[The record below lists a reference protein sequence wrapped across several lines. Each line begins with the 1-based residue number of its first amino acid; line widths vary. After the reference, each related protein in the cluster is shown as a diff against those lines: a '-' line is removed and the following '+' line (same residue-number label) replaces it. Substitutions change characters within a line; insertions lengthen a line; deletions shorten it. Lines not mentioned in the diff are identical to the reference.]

1 VNKNTRSTDP
11 FASALAYTVDQGGGT
26 FFAESCEPFRPSDG
40 YAVAVGG
47 VILDP
52 AITGVL
58 RLRNAWRHVA
68 SEFMTSL
75 VGTWL
80 DGDSLYVD
88 AVIWFPAWQRD
99 RAIAEGREHNQLAI
113 FDFGTGES
121 LTLTETED

>member
-1 VNKNTRSTDP
+1 MPKNTRSTDP
-11 FASALAYTVDQGGGT
+11 FAAALAATVDQGGGT
-26 FFAESCEPFRPSDG
+26 FWAETCQPFNPEGG

-68 SEFMTSL
+68 SAFMTSL

-80 DGDSLYVD
+80 DGDNLYVD
-88 AVIWFPAWQRD
+88 AVLYYPAWQREE
-99 RAIAEGREHNQLAI
+99 AIAAGRFHNQLAI
-113 FDFGTGES
+113 YDFDAGES
-121 LTLTETED
+121 ITLSTEA